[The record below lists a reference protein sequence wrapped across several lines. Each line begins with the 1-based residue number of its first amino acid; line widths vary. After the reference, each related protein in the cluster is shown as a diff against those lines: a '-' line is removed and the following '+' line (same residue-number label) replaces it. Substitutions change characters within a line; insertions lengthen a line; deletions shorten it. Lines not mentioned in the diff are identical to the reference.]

1 MKTDEQMKAELVEQS
16 KALVENILEQLNDE
30 NIIALR
36 ELALGILIEQ
46 SKNKEF

>member
-30 NIIALR
+30 NVISLR